1 VVLPEIDKLK
11 PTVSKQVLQEMK
23 EAGIR
28 GEKKYLQEYHAKR
41 SIEIVGSPK
50 DFRRVIY
57 CIIAQLTARRNQLF
71 NEHNCRPLP
80 SIIAPP
86 LSQLPLFVVTTIAL
100 GRLSLDPTPF
110 DSESFLT
117 LTTLAHPDPTLTL
130 PIILGVLTMA
140 NVESSNWVM
149 NAAERERAQK
159 FEEKNAKRIA
169 DGGKPNIEPKLLL
182 KSVLRTLSVGRII
195 LASIT
200 PGVTSPLVH

>member
-1 VVLPEIDKLK
+1 MKQARICGDK
-11 PTVSKQVLQEMK
+11 T
-23 EAGIR
+23 
-28 GEKKYLQEYHAKR
+28 YLQEFHTKR
-41 SIEIVGSPK
+41 CIEIVGSPRG
-50 DFRRVIY
+50 FRRVAH
-57 CIIAQLTARRNQLF
+57 CSFSQLTARRNQLF
-71 NEHNCRPLP
+71 KEHNCRPLP
-80 SIIAPP
+80 SIILPP

-149 NAAERERAQK
+149 NAAERERARRI
-159 FEEKNAKRIA
+159 EEMNAKRMA

-200 PGVTSPLVH
+200 PGVPFSFSFLVLQR